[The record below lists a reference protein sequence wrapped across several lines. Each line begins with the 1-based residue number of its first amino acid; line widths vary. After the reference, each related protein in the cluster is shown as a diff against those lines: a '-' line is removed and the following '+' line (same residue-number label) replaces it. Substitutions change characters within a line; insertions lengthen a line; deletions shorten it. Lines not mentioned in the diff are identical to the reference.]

1 MGAMDTSAATP
12 MAASATVPM
21 GAMDTSAATPMAAN
35 ATVPSA
41 TVPMGAIVPEND
53 RYGAEPMD
61 ARAPA
66 ARGAATT
73 EMASGF
79 VHSRIRA

>member
-12 MAASATVPM
+12 MAAAAAAPM
-21 GAMDTSAATPMAAN
+21 GAMGATPPA
-35 ATVPSA
+35 
-41 TVPMGAIVPEND
+41 PMGASVPGSEHN
-53 RYGAEPMD
+53 GAETMD
-61 ARAPA
+61 ASAPA

-79 VHSRIRA
+79 AHIRIRA